1 MTAHIIVLGFVQG
14 VGFRRFIKNKAQNLG
29 LTGYVKN
36 LPDGRVEVLAQGSK
50 EKIEELV
57 KVTEKGNWF
66 SDIKDVVVDWEK
78 EVVNFSEFSIIK

>member
-14 VGFRRFIKNKAQNLG
+14 VGFRRFIKNKAQNLS

>member
-14 VGFRRFIKNKAQNLG
+14 VGFRRFIKNKAQNLS

-66 SDIKDVVVDWEK
+66 SDIKDVVIDWEK
-78 EVVNFSEFSIIK
+78 EMENFSEFSIIK

>member
-66 SDIKDVVVDWEK
+66 SDIKDVVIDWEK
-78 EVVNFSEFSIIK
+78 EMENFSEFSIIK